1 MLNLSLSL
9 SLLLLSLKLKIARPY
24 PGYAHGNPKRG
35 VCPKG
40 CRPEM
45 DCDITDH
52 EDPEQTLLREAIEY
66 MELYYLERE
75 EEMKGVD
82 GFQTKEDRIRDV
94 CESIKSTGTYEHT
107 FDELQVS
114 YSVMFIMYRIGSG
127 DADLLF
133 SPYHYHI
140 LFSTARGTGSMAQ
153 RS

>member
-1 MLNLSLSL
+1 MNRRTIYRERSRSRLLNPFSL

-24 PGYAHGNPKRG
+24 PGYAHGNPKTG

-66 MELYYLERE
+66 VELYYLERE

-82 GFQTKEDRIRDV
+82 GFQTKEDRIRDIR
-94 CESIKSTGTYEHT
+94 ESIKSTGTYEHT

-114 YSVMFIMYRIGSG
+114 
-127 DADLLF
+127 LLF
-133 SPYHYHI
+133 
-140 LFSTARGTGSMAQ
+140 
-153 RS
+153 